1 MHLIR
6 LYLMCFDILEREEIC
21 TYRENDRDFLLS
33 IRNGVFRNED
43 DTFKPEFFE
52 LVSEYEKRLKY
63 ARENTSLPAKP
74 DIDRVEEFMMSV
86 NERVICS
93 Q

>member
-1 MHLIR
+1 
-6 LYLMCFDILEREEIC
+6 MCFDILEREEIC

-63 ARENTSLPAKP
+63 AKENTSLPAKP
-74 DIDRVEEFMMSV
+74 DIDRVEKFMMSV

>member
-1 MHLIR
+1 M
-6 LYLMCFDILEREEIC
+6 
-21 TYRENDRDFLLS
+21 S
-33 IRNGVFRNED
+33 IGNGVLRNED

-74 DIDRVEEFMMSV
+74 DIDRVEKFMMSV
-86 NERVICS
+86 IKSDTLIKLCRRDILLR
-93 Q
+93 

>member
-1 MHLIR
+1 M
-6 LYLMCFDILEREEIC
+6 
-21 TYRENDRDFLLS
+21 S
-33 IRNGVFRNED
+33 IRNGAFRNED
-43 DTFKPEFFE
+43 NTFKAEFFE